1 MQEVATHKSEES
13 CWIVLSSKVYDVT
26 DYLEQHPGGVRKIME
41 WAGKDATKAFREVN
55 HSIDA
60 INTSEK
66 YYIGNV
72 EKSSSGLII
81 ILVLLAVLGG
91 AFFLWS

>member
-1 MQEVATHKSEES
+1 
-13 CWIVLSSKVYDVT
+13 
-26 DYLEQHPGGVRKIME
+26 ME
-41 WAGKDATKAFREVN
+41 WAGKDATKAFRQVN

-60 INTSEK
+60 IKTSEK

-72 EKSSSGLII
+72 EKSSNGII
-81 ILVLLAVLGG
+81 ILVLLGVLGG